1 MIEPAPESCP
11 GQPKRV
17 AIIGV
22 TGSVGRQAV
31 EVIERSPR
39 LELAGAVALR
49 DASGL
54 AAVGARLGCDH
65 LALVETA
72 PNEQRIWADPAPEH
86 FLDAVKPDIVLNA
99 VVGVEHGLA
108 WTLAAIDA
116 GHDLALAN
124 KESLVAGGRVVS
136 ARLAASASRLLPV
149 DSEHSTL
156 HQLLEGHR
164 PHAETLTITASGGP
178 FRGRQWADL
187 RDVTVEEAL
196 AHPTWAM
203 GRKNT
208 LDSATLVNKGLE
220 LIEASYMFDWPEDRI
235 EVAVQPRSVIH
246 AAITLR
252 DGTQVANVSP
262 PDMRRSISYALHH
275 PECVN
280 IGLPSRPLAELGT
293 LELEPAPADFPGLAL
308 ARAALRAQDHGGTAA
323 FNAANEEAVAAFI
336 AGRIRFTDITDVI
349 ARALD
354 DLAATPIATI
364 ADVLAADSR
373 ARETARAM
381 VSSVA
386 RSPSRS

>member
-1 MIEPAPESCP
+1 VTEPKPGSCP
-11 GQPKRV
+11 DQPRRV

-39 LELAGAVALR
+39 LELAGAVALH

-54 AAVGARLGCDH
+54 AAAGARLGCEH
-65 LALVETA
+65 LALVETT
-72 PNEQRIWADPAPEH
+72 PDKQRSWADPTPEH
-86 FLDAVKPDIVLNA
+86 FLRAVKPDIVLNA
-99 VVGVEHGLA
+99 VVGVAGLA
-108 WTLAAIDA
+108 WTLAAIEA

-124 KESLVAGGRVVS
+124 KESLVAGGRVVTE
-136 ARLAASASRLLPV
+136 RLAASASRLLPV
-149 DSEHSTL
+149 DSEHSAL
-156 HQLLEGHR
+156 HQLLAGHR
-164 PHAETLTITASGGP
+164 HDAVTLTITASGGP
-178 FRGRQWADL
+178 FRGHRWADL

-220 LIEASYMFDWPEDRI
+220 LIEASYMFDWPEERI
-235 EVAVQPRSVIH
+235 EVAVQPRSIIH

-280 IGLPSRPLAELGT
+280 IGLPNRPLAGLGT

-308 ARAALRAQDHGGTAA
+308 ARAALHAQDHGGTAA

-336 AGRIRFTDITDVI
+336 AGRIRFTGITDVI
-349 ARALD
+349 AHALN

-364 ADVLAADSR
+364 ADVLAADAR
-373 ARETARAM
+373 ARETAQAM
-381 VSSVA
+381 ISSITE
-386 RSPSRS
+386 SPSRS

>member
-1 MIEPAPESCP
+1 MTEPKPEPCLD
-11 GQPKRV
+11 QPRRV

-31 EVIERSPR
+31 DVIERSPR
-39 LELAGAVALR
+39 LELVGAVALH

-54 AAVGARLGCDH
+54 AAAGARLGCEH
-65 LALVETA
+65 LALIETT
-72 PNEQRIWADPAPEH
+72 PDERESWADPTPEH
-86 FLDAVKPDIVLNA
+86 FLRATKPDVVLNA
-99 VVGVEHGLA
+99 VVGVAGLA

-124 KESLVAGGRVVS
+124 KESLVTGGRVVNE
-136 ARLAASASRLLPV
+136 RLAASKSRLLPV
-149 DSEHSTL
+149 DSEHSAL
-156 HQLLEGHR
+156 HQLLAGHR
-164 PHAETLTITASGGP
+164 HHAETLTITASGGP

-187 RDVTVEEAL
+187 RDVTVEAAL

-220 LIEASYMFDWPEDRI
+220 LIEASYMFDWPEERI
-235 EVAVQPRSVIH
+235 EVAVQPRSIIH

-252 DGTQVANVSP
+252 DGTQVANISP

-275 PECVN
+275 PECVD
-280 IGLPSRPLAELGT
+280 IGLPNRPLAELGT
-293 LELEPAPADFPGLAL
+293 LKLEPAPADFPGPAL

-336 AGRIRFTDITDVI
+336 AERIRFTDITEVI
-349 ARALD
+349 ASALNN
-354 DLAATPIATI
+354 LAATPITTM
-364 ADVLAADSR
+364 DHVLAADAR

-381 VSSVA
+381 ISSISK
-386 RSPSRS
+386 SP